1 MRGAAFTAGLLL
13 LGFVPL
19 ASASCSKGED
29 RSGPAPAAS
38 QPSSTGHL
46 VLVEGPPSGDIPTVV
61 RDALAKAAA
70 DGRRLIVYEGA
81 TWCEPCQRF
90 HKAAEAGELDS
101 AFPDLTMLTF
111 DIDRDGKRLAN
122 AGYTSKYIPLF
133 MLPNVDGTASGV
145 KVEGGVKG
153 DGAVADITPRLRDL
167 LMK

>member
-1 MRGAAFTAGLLL
+1 MRGAGSAVGLLL
-13 LGFVPL
+13 LGLTLL
-19 ASASCSKGED
+19 APASCSKGED
-29 RSGPAPAAS
+29 RGGPAPAAS

-46 VLVEGPPSGDIPTVV
+46 LLVEGPPSGDIPTIV
-61 RDALAKAAA
+61 RDALAKATAE
-70 DGRRLIVYEGA
+70 GRRLVVYEGA
-81 TWCEPCQRF
+81 TWCEPCQHF

-111 DIDRDGKRLAN
+111 DIDRDGKRLAG

-153 DGAVADITPRLRDL
+153 DGAVADITPRLKDL